1 MTAKLA
7 KFDFNQGFNRETTQ
21 YAEEGNWFDGDRVRF
36 RAGRPENIRGYQTKV
51 STAFDG
57 SARDL
62 IAWKDNSNKKRA
74 IFGTPDKLYEH
85 NGDSITDITPITTI
99 VTLTN
104 CFGTSVGTTRVCC
117 SDGSHGS
124 ILKDYKIISHT
135 TMSRSTGNSNKR
147 ITTSSCNLAK
157 TH

>member
-36 RAGRPENIRGYQTKV
+36 RAGRPENIRGYETKV

-104 CFGTSVGTTRVCC
+104 CLVQVQEQPEYAVLM
-117 SDGSHGS
+117 DHME
-124 ILKDYKIISHT
+124 D
-135 TMSRSTGNSNKR
+135 KR
-147 ITTSSCNLAK
+147 MIGFYLLQQLLLEVM
-157 TH
+157 

>member
-36 RAGRPENIRGYQTKV
+36 RAGRPENIRGYETRV
-51 STAFDG
+51 SASFDG

-85 NGDSITDITPITTI
+85 FLAAPTFQEAPAASATSGPSENFSPPVASSNFSLRISI
-99 VTLTN
+99 
-104 CFGTSVGTTRVCC
+104 F
-117 SDGSHGS
+117 
-124 ILKDYKIISHT
+124 
-135 TMSRSTGNSNKR
+135 
-147 ITTSSCNLAK
+147 SCTA
-157 TH
+157 